1 MEAISDIGI
10 YINSPM
16 EQVVKWIS
24 SVVGLLNE
32 DTRIGNDVFIY
43 SCSFGK
49 VIVTSNDED
58 SFVEVSFHTPGI
70 WKTGAECARQAA
82 RELRC
87 KVHCDPG
94 ADYPEV
100 NPHSDVMLEIDATTE
115 PIEERL
121 FVSE

>member
-1 MEAISDIGI
+1 MER
-10 YINSPM
+10 
-16 EQVVKWIS
+16 VVKWIG
-24 SVVGLLNE
+24 SVVGTLDE
-32 DTRIGNDVFIY
+32 DTRIGDDVFIY
-43 SCSFGK
+43 SCPLGK
-49 VIVTSNDED
+49 VIVTANNED
-58 SFVEVSFHTPGI
+58 SFVEVSFGTPGI

-100 NPHSDVMLEIDATTE
+100 DPLSDVMLEIDATTD

-121 FVSE
+121 FVLE

>member
-1 MEAISDIGI
+1 M
-10 YINSPM
+10 
-16 EQVVKWIS
+16 
-24 SVVGLLNE
+24 NE
-32 DTRIGNDVFIY
+32 ETCIGNDVLIY
-43 SCSFGK
+43 SCSLGK

-58 SFVEVSFHTPGI
+58 SFVEASFLTSGL
-70 WKTGAECARQAA
+70 WKTSAECARQAA

-100 NPHSDVMLEIDATTE
+100 DPYSDVMLEIDATTE

-121 FVSE
+121 FVPEEPA